1 MGIMSAMA
9 SGIESMPASI
19 ATTTTTMTT
28 TTIAITITIVKIRP
42 YEASNKRAF
51 GRWRQQFPVRGQIIE
66 Y

>member
-19 ATTTTTMTT
+19 TTT
-28 TTIAITITIVKIRP
+28 ITITITIAKIRP
-42 YEASNKRAF
+42 YEASNKCAF
-51 GRWRQQFPVRGQIIE
+51 EGWRQPFPVRGQIIE